1 MSAAAAAPAETATC
15 PASQRQTSRK
25 ARRFERAGCLKL
37 RARTTGDRPAGGRG
51 GCGAEVAP
59 QTYSDEA
66 YSQAA
71 AAVAVRRL
79 HNPGRIHHFA
89 SGY

>member
-1 MSAAAAAPAETATC
+1 MCAAAAAPAETAAR
-15 PASQRQTSRK
+15 PASQRQKSRK
-25 ARRFERAGCLKL
+25 APRFERAGCLKL
-37 RARTTGDRPAGGRG
+37 RARTTGDPAGGGG

-71 AAVAVRRL
+71 VAVAMRRL

-89 SGY
+89 SGH